1 MRTALS
7 QENRMKATMVIPSYW
22 GRKKDEG
29 WIQTDSVYDHPT
41 PLDEEGT
48 LGRILDSFSILNNRN
63 FNCVILGVA
72 TAEDIQ
78 EAVEQKLSSI
88 IRDAKLEIPTYLYS
102 YSQQRII
109 HRHLAQNN
117 LDELNALVQLD
128 GYSNVRNQC
137 LLLPHI
143 LGSEIAVLID
153 DDEIFEDP
161 NFMDKAQEY
170 IGKTVDD
177 ERMLAI
183 AGYYINPDND
193 FLLNRDVQAWMTYWN
208 KIDCMNRAF
217 KKFISEGPRIKE
229 TPFAFGGNL
238 VIHHDLFTQVPFD
251 PSIPRGEDIDFLI
264 NARMFGYKTYLDN
277 QLSIKHDAP
286 PKTYPV
292 WRRVREDLLRF
303 VFEKNK
309 LDAQTDIPRM
319 DRVFPEDLDPYP
331 GEFLKGDL
339 EEKIFRSNQM
349 LAIDCLRQGDEN
361 GALECLNNIAIAQ
374 ENLQPQTDLFQNLL
388 DLQNK
393 WARLMKYFSSDNA
406 SQDVCHAFGFP
417 GLDR

>member
-1 MRTALS
+1 
-7 QENRMKATMVIPSYW
+7 MVIPSYW
-22 GRKKDEG
+22 GRKKNDR

-48 LGRILDSFSILNNRN
+48 LRRILDSFSILKNKD
-63 FNCVILGVA
+63 FICIILGVA

-78 EAVEQKLSSI
+78 EAVEGKLSAI
-88 IRDAKLEIPTYLYS
+88 IQDANLEIPTYLYS
-102 YSQQRII
+102 YSQQHII
-109 HRHLAQNN
+109 QRHLAQNN
-117 LDELNALVQLD
+117 LDELNTLVQLD

-137 LLLPHI
+137 VLLPHI

-161 NFMDKAQEY
+161 FFMDKAQKF
-170 IGKTVDD
+170 IGKTVNN
-177 ERMLAI
+177 ERMLAV

-193 FLLNRDVQAWMTYWN
+193 FLLNRDVHPWMTYWN

-217 KKFISEGPRIKE
+217 RKFISEDPRIKV

-238 VIHHDLFTQVPFD
+238 IIHRDLFTLVPFD

-303 VFEKNK
+303 AFEKNK
-309 LDAQTDIPRM
+309 LEAQTDIPGM
-319 DRVFPEDLDPYP
+319 DRVLPEDLDPYP

-339 EEKIFRSNQM
+339 EENIFRSNQM
-349 LAIDCLRQGDEN
+349 LAIDCLSRGDGN
-361 GALECLNNIAIAQ
+361 GALECLNNIAIARK
-374 ENLQPQTDLFQNLL
+374 NFQPQTDLFQNLL
-388 DLQNK
+388 DLQKK
-393 WARLMKYFSSDNA
+393 WGRLMEYFSSENRAKDICLA
-406 SQDVCHAFGFP
+406 C
-417 GLDR
+417 GLPRE

>member
-1 MRTALS
+1 
-7 QENRMKATMVIPSYW
+7 MKATVVIPSYW
-22 GRKKDEG
+22 GRKKDDG
-29 WIQTDSVYDHPT
+29 WRQTDSVYDHPT

-48 LGRILDSFSILNNRN
+48 LGRILDSFSILKNIN

-72 TAEDIQ
+72 TAKDIQ
-78 EAVEQKLSSI
+78 KAVEQKLSSI
-88 IRDAKLEIPTYLYS
+88 IQSANLKIPTYLYS
-102 YSQQRII
+102 YSQQHII

-117 LDELNALVQLD
+117 CDELNDLVQLD

-137 LLLPHI
+137 ILLPHL

-161 NFMDKAQEY
+161 HFMDKAQEF
-170 IGKTVDD
+170 IGDTIED
-177 ERMLAI
+177 EQILAV

-193 FLLNRDVQAWMTYWN
+193 FLLNRAVQSWMTYWN

-217 KKFISEGPRIKE
+217 RKFISEEPRIKA

-238 VIHHDLFTQVPFD
+238 VIHRDLFTQVPFD

-277 QLSIKHDAP
+277 KLSIKHDAP

-292 WRRVREDLLRF
+292 WRRVREDIVRF

-309 LDAQTDIPRM
+309 LDAQGNIPGM
-319 DRVFPEDLDPYP
+319 NKVSPEDLDPYP
-331 GEFLKGDL
+331 GEFLKEDL

-349 LAIDCLRQGDEN
+349 LAVDCLRQGDRN
-361 GALECLNNIAIAQ
+361 GALECLNNIAIAHD
-374 ENLQPQTDLFQNLL
+374 NLRPKTDLFQNLL
-388 DLQNK
+388 QLK
-393 WARLMKYFSSDNA
+393 KRWSRLMEYFSSDNTA
-406 SQDVCHAFGFP
+406 REVCRACSLP
-417 GLDR
+417 RD